1 MAQKA
6 SCYELVSRAISE
18 ASKLLG
24 YTRLREG
31 QELAIREFLKGKD
44 VFVSLPTGSG
54 KSLCYW
60 ILPYIFDFIRGRCD
74 SMVLVVSPLIAIMQD
89 QVDILHTK
97 GVTAVYVGSAH
108 APVIEEIKDGK
119 FQVLFFSPECL
130 LTELDWRDVLHSKVF
145 QEQLAG
151 FIVDEAHCVKHW

>member
-1 MAQKA
+1 MQKV

-54 KSLCYW
+54 KSLCYM
-60 ILPYIFDFIRGRCD
+60 ILPYIFNFIRGRCD
-74 SMVLVVSPLIAIMQD
+74 SMVLVVSPWKISSFI
-89 QVDILHTK
+89 
-97 GVTAVYVGSAH
+97 
-108 APVIEEIKDGK
+108 
-119 FQVLFFSPECL
+119 FQSRM
-130 LTELDWRDVLHSKVF
+130 LTDRLR
-145 QEQLAG
+145 LARC
-151 FIVDEAHCVKHW
+151 ATL

>member
-31 QELAIREFLKGKD
+31 QELAITEFLKGKD

-74 SMVLVVSPLIAIMQD
+74 SIMQN

-97 GVTAVYVGSAH
+97 GVNAVYVGSAH

-145 QEQLAG
+145 QEQLA
-151 FIVDEAHCVKHW
+151 

>member
-18 ASKLLG
+18 ASKLLV

-31 QELAIREFLKGKD
+31 QELEIREFLKGKD

-89 QVDILHTK
+89 QVDIFAYKRCKSCVCWKCSCRDK
-97 GVTAVYVGSAH
+97 GW
-108 APVIEEIKDGK
+108 K
-119 FQVLFFSPECL
+119 FSSFIFQSRM
-130 LTELDWRDVLHSKVF
+130 LTDRIR
-145 QEQLAG
+145 LARC
-151 FIVDEAHCVKHW
+151 ATL

>member
-1 MAQKA
+1 MQKV

-18 ASKLLG
+18 ASRLLG

-44 VFVSLPTGSG
+44 FFVSLPTGSG
-54 KSLCYW
+54 KSLCYM
-60 ILPYIFDFIRGRCD
+60 ILPYIFNFIRGRCD
-74 SMVLVVSPLIAIMQD
+74 SMVLVVSPIIAVMQD

-97 GVTAVYVGSAH
+97 GVKAVYVGSAL
-108 APVIEEIKDGK
+108 APVIEEIKDRK

-151 FIVDEAHCVKHW
+151 YIVDEDHCVKHW